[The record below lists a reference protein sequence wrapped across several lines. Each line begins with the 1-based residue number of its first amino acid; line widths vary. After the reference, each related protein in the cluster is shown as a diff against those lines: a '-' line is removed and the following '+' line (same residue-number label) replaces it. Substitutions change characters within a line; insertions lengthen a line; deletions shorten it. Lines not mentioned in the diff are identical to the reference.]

1 MIVSRETSLKRPE
14 KETSRSTTFC
24 NIRHNNLISANHTC
38 NFFES
43 ALHIRI
49 ATRRRSEN
57 DRSSADSLFAR
68 MAFIDEEALIARLRG
83 AFAENVKSRSEA
95 AKVRQHITAAVTSHV
110 AYDESGS
117 PVKVESPGNEI
128 TGLRRRYL
136 DALKSNVEA
145 RERYQQLSVSG
156 RGAST
161 PESQQLVQ
169 MANPNGVHSHLE
181 SLRLQLRHHE
191 LDIRRR
197 YAQSLSLD
205 ASTSC
210 NLDIQS
216 TELQNAVHGNNAEA
230 VQDDIA
236 TTTAKVKALTT
247 KLQKAVLQ
255 ANHQLERAKSL
266 LANIK
271 KQYSNG
277 DSSCRDSH
285 AREKA
290 IAATRNVL
298 VAWLDEKLTES
309 SADDGGDASSSL
321 PQESS
326 GERVEGPPSI
336 PEYYERYIDI
346 RKALIQAANEALRP
360 ILSPAPTIR
369 PAEAIEEQPQTSE
382 DLEIV
387 HTISQRLKS
396 KQQQKVDLTAFRAYK
411 SATVAK
417 DHQGA
422 LEVIKRLADESHLLS
437 AYPSDSTG
445 AGDDLTRTV
454 AAWTSASSAA
464 TESVIKVI
472 EQHERAGQ
480 EALENGQTGLV
491 QLKSYNGNDHAVS
504 RADHN
509 IYWRGMHG
517 LLERR

>member
-1 MIVSRETSLKRPE
+1 M
-14 KETSRSTTFC
+14 
-24 NIRHNNLISANHTC
+24 
-38 NFFES
+38 
-43 ALHIRI
+43 AL
-49 ATRRRSEN
+49 
-57 DRSSADSLFAR
+57 
-68 MAFIDEEALIARLRG
+68 IDEEALIARLRG

-95 AKVRQHITAAVTSHV
+95 ARVRQHITAAVTSHV
-110 AYDESGS
+110 VYDESGS
-117 PVKVESPGNEI
+117 LVKVESPGNEI

-136 DALKSNVEA
+136 DVLKSNVEA

-161 PESQQLVQ
+161 LDSQQPQQLAPK
-169 MANPNGVHSHLE
+169 ANLNGVHSHLE
-181 SLRLQLRHHE
+181 SLRLQLQYHQ
-191 LDIRRR
+191 LDVRRR
-197 YAQSLSLD
+197 YAQSLSQD

-216 TELQNAVHGNNAEA
+216 TELQNAVHGNSAEA
-230 VQDDIA
+230 VQDGIA
-236 TTTAKVKALTT
+236 TTTTKLKALTT

-255 ANHQLERAKSL
+255 ANHQLERTKSL

-271 KQYSNG
+271 QQYSNG
-277 DSSCRDSH
+277 DPSFGDSH

-309 SADDGGDASSSL
+309 SADQGEDASSSL
-321 PQESS
+321 PQESNGQS
-326 GERVEGPPSI
+326 FEGPPSI
-336 PEYYERYIDI
+336 PEYYERYVDI

-360 ILSPAPTIR
+360 LLSPAPTLR
-369 PAEAIEEQPQTSE
+369 PAEAVEEQPQTSE
-382 DLEIV
+382 NLEIV
-387 HTISQRLKS
+387 HAISQRLKS

-422 LEVIKRLADESHLLS
+422 LEMIMRLADESHLLS

-445 AGDDLTRTV
+445 AGMDLTRTV
-454 AAWTSASSAA
+454 AAWTSASIAA
-464 TESVIKVI
+464 TESMIKVI

-491 QLKSYNGNDHAVS
+491 QLKCYNGNDHAVS
-504 RADHN
+504 RADHS
-509 IYWRGMHG
+509 IHWRGMHG
-517 LLERR
+517 LLKRT